1 MFPRFSFRSLSS
13 LSRKV
18 IVQAKQ
24 NRKFSTYGQQEEGNG
39 LVKSIIFLNVLV
51 TGAWYSSA
59 SSGNPSPRFMLENF
73 TLSTHGVLQKHNF
86 HTMITAVFSHASPI
100 HLAFN
105 TFVLHS
111 FGTNVIHALGTA
123 RFAFLYMG
131 GGIVSSLAYV
141 IWPYVIPKS
150 WPAYHLHRDEPGLGA
165 SGAINSLVMWSVL
178 RWPTSMFYF
187 FGVIPVPAFLAG
199 LGLVAVDAFGL
210 YGGSTNQVGNIAHLG
225 GAAFGAMC
233 FLASKRFRR
242 F

>member
-1 MFPRFSFRSLSS
+1 MLSKHFTS

-18 IVQAKQ
+18 VVHVKQ
-24 NRKFSTYGQQEEGNG
+24 NRKFSTYGQHEEGNG
-39 LVKSIIFLNVLV
+39 LVKSILLLNVLV

-59 SSGNPSPRFMLENF
+59 ASGSPSISFMNNHF
-73 TLSTHGVLQKHNF
+73 TLSTYGFFHKHNY
-86 HTMITAVFSHASPI
+86 HTLVTAVFSHIDPI

-105 TFVLHS
+105 SFVLYS
-111 FGTNVIHALGTA
+111 FGTNVIHALGKA
-123 RFAFLYMG
+123 RFAFLYLG

-141 IWPYVIPKS
+141 VWPYVIPKS
-150 WPAYHLHRDEPGLGA
+150 WPAYHLHRDEPGVGA
-165 SGAINSLVMWSVL
+165 SGAINSLVIWSVL

-187 FGVIPVPAFLAG
+187 FGVIPVPAFVAG

-210 YGGSTNQVGNIAHLG
+210 YEGSTNKVGNIAHLG
-225 GAAFGAMC
+225 GAAFGAVC